1 MMVSG
6 GNPVP
11 VMPHP
16 PFLLFQ
22 LIGQFLLVLLSAG
35 QETSGLQQVVLAL
48 RDVLQEDR
56 GRLDLRRLR
65 SRLSVLRLTC
75 TCCVFR
81 TLRSFSTSAMRL
93 VALAISARSR
103 SRSASSCSMCCCF
116 SFRASCSAV
125 VPEIL
130 RA

>member
-1 MMVSG
+1 MYTTALSRV
-6 GNPVP
+6 
-11 VMPHP
+11 

-22 LIGQFLLVLLSAG
+22 LIGQFLLVFLGAG
-35 QETSGLQQVVLAL
+35 QKTSDLQQVVL
-48 RDVLQEDR
+48 VLCH
-56 GRLDLRRLR
+56 
-65 SRLSVLRLTC
+65 VLWRTDAFTLMTPQFAPFRPLCLTC

-81 TLRSFSTSAMRL
+81 MLRSFSTSPMRL

-125 VPEIL
+125 VPDIL